1 MNKDSFLYFFWICIP
16 FISSSFL
23 ITLTSMSSM
32 VFKRSDQRGHLYL
45 SSINSGKVSG
55 NFIIKNDVNCRY
67 FVDTPHQIDKVLLY
81 SKFTERIFKII
92 NKCLI
97 VSYAFPE
104 SINMIMWVFF
114 YYLVDLIDCVKW
126 FSKVEP
132 VLHIKHMSLLV
143 LVYNYCVYVC
153 VCV

>member
-1 MNKDSFLYFFWICIP
+1 
-16 FISSSFL
+16 
-23 ITLTSMSSM
+23 M

-55 NFIIKNDVNCRY
+55 NLIIKNDVNCRY

-92 NKCLI
+92 NKFLI

-104 SINMIMWVFF
+104 SINMIM
-114 YYLVDLIDCVKW
+114 
-126 FSKVEP
+126 
-132 VLHIKHMSLLV
+132 
-143 LVYNYCVYVC
+143 
-153 VCV
+153 